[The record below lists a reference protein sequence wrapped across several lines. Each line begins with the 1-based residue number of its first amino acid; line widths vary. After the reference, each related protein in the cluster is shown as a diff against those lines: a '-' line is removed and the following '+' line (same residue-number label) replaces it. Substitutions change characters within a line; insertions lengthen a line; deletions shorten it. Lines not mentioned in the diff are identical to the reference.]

1 VRLPDAWASKVGEAW
16 RAQAL
21 HCDHFGNVISNLP
34 IRALARIKAANGMR
48 VRTVETY
55 EDAQPNELVALVGSS
70 GRIEF
75 ALREGSAAT
84 RLHVAPGETVL
95 VT

>member
-1 VRLPDAWASKVGEAW
+1 
-16 RAQAL
+16 
-21 HCDHFGNVISNLP
+21 
-34 IRALARIKAANGMR
+34 
-48 VRTVETY
+48 
-55 EDAQPNELVALVGSS
+55 VGSS